1 MYDLLL
7 FLHVLAAFVLV
18 AGTVCLVPHALTS
31 AEGPVVERL
40 FKTGGI
46 LAAAGGIATL
56 VFGLLLVWDA
66 EYEFFTLWIVGAL
79 VLWLVG
85 TGTGERVGRVERAKA
100 RPLHLISSVAILVIL
115 ALMIWKP
122 GA

>member
-7 FLHVLAAFVLV
+7 FLHVLAAFMLV
-18 AGTVCLVPHALTS
+18 AGTVCLVPHALTR

-46 LAAAGGIATL
+46 LSAVGGMGTL

-66 EYEFFTLWIVGAL
+66 EYRFFTAWIIGAL

-85 TGTGERVGRVERAKA
+85 TGTGDRIGKVERAQS
-100 RPLHLISSVAILVIL
+100 RPLLIVVSLAVLGVLV
-115 ALMIWKP
+115 LMIWKP
-122 GA
+122 GV